1 MFIFCV
7 TSSWLNTRDTNG
19 GCTRSNS
26 ERDRYTTDERS
37 IKHGIDKFI
46 NQQHCFDFCNCFQL
60 QTTYSESNVRLV
72 VYFLFVEKN
81 SAIVKSF

>member
-1 MFIFCV
+1 MFIFCL
-7 TSSWLNTRDTNG
+7 TSSWLDTRDTNG
-19 GCTRSNS
+19 GSARSNS
-26 ERDRYTTDERS
+26 ERDRYTANERS

-46 NQQHCFDFCNCFQL
+46 NQQRFDFCNCFQR